1 MPAFRLEMSFRGV
14 RARSVAGAPTGGG
27 RMSSR
32 GSRVRGISGTCQVR
46 SETKNPCPNPAAVEI
61 RGIPFC
67 GACAREQEAYF
78 AIGEFTWEARDP
90 GSDPTGKTFGETLE
104 GIRRRRANGLA
115 AARLLG
121 FSGVDE
127 SGHLAL
133 TNSRA
138 QQTRKLPAPR

>member
-1 MPAFRLEMSFRGV
+1 LN
-14 RARSVAGAPTGGG
+14 
-27 RMSSR
+27 
-32 GSRVRGISGTCQVR
+32 RVRTKPLSCQVR
-46 SETKNPCPNPAAVEI
+46 SETKNPCPNRAVVEI

-78 AIGEFTWEARDP
+78 AIGEFTWEAQDP

-104 GIRRRRANGLA
+104 GIRRQRANGLA
-115 AARLLG
+115 ARHLG

-127 SGHLAL
+127 SGRLAL
-133 TNSRA
+133 RKSRA

>member
-1 MPAFRLEMSFRGV
+1 LNQV
-14 RARSVAGAPTGGG
+14 RTKPLS
-27 RMSSR
+27 
-32 GSRVRGISGTCQVR
+32 CQVR
-46 SETKNPCPNPAAVEI
+46 SETKNPCLNRAVVEI

-78 AIGEFTWEARDP
+78 AIGEFTWEAQDP

-104 GIRRRRANGLA
+104 GIKRQRANGPA
-115 AARLLG
+115 AARHPD

-127 SGHLAL
+127 SGRLAL
-133 TNSRA
+133 RKSRA